1 MLKALAVAGFAAA
14 WLFGAVPAHAAET
27 SNSLTFNALTFNA
40 LTFNALTSNA
50 ITINALTI
58 NGGAMQGTGND
69 AALQVRI
76 VAVELPSSR

>member
-27 SNSLTFNALTFNA
+27 SNSLTFNA

>member
-1 MLKALAVAGFAAA
+1 MLKALAVVGFAAA
-14 WLFGAVPAHAAET
+14 WLSGAVPAQAVEA
-27 SNSLTFNALTFNA
+27 SNS

-58 NGGAMQGTGND
+58 NGGAMQGTGDD